1 MPSTGS
7 IIRTRE
13 FIYFH
18 PPPTLYAARHCAC
31 HSCLALAGSNAA
43 AEDQALL
50 ARQLCLAFA
59 CLLALS
65 RGLSARVKASISLQ
79 PSIHPF
85 HPAHP
90 PNPHLAIA
98 FNLPFPINSH
108 PSAIA
113 ASLRQHRRLCAPSR
127 AYQSLPNHACRSKGW
142 RCICDHRAST
152 SLLLLSASIRIAPL
166 AISPGSPHHR
176 LTTAITLRDPS
187 IDPQMA
193 P

>member
-1 MPSTGS
+1 MSHVIAMPSTGS

-79 PSIHPF
+79 PSIHPSIPSCP
-85 HPAHP
+85 PAQSP
-90 PNPHLAIA
+90 PRHRLQPALPHQ
-98 FNLPFPINSH
+98 LPSI
-108 PSAIA
+108 
-113 ASLRQHRRLCAPSR
+113 RHRR
-127 AYQSLPNHACRSKGW
+127 
-142 RCICDHRAST
+142 
-152 SLLLLSASIRIAPL
+152 IATPTP
-166 AISPGSPHHR
+166 A
-176 LTTAITLRDPS
+176 TLRAKPC
-187 IDPQMA
+187 IPIRLKPRLPLQGVA
-193 P
+193 LHL